1 MRRVFFAIIVV
12 YLLLLFLPLNG
23 FARSDGQTG
32 GEDKNNPNILFD
44 IIVKDRFSV
53 QTIAGVIYS
62 PVYKR
67 SSRPEINYAM
77 ADLRFIWGLNPEL
90 TLQKL
95 NLNGDLEFIFELTH
109 SFIFEGPGNIIS
121 GVTCLFR
128 YNLPYST
135 DRIFPYIQIGGGIV
149 YNDAYKDRS
158 QILIGNNI
166 EYNPQGSI
174 GVCYL
179 FEKSWSIDFEAMF
192 HHVSNGGSDERNTSV
207 NSIGALIGVTR
218 YF

>member
-1 MRRVFFAIIVV
+1 MRRIFFTIIAI
-12 YLLLLFLPLNG
+12 YLSLLILPLNG
-23 FARSDGQTG
+23 FARSEGQTG
-32 GEDKNNPNILFD
+32 GEDKKNPTIFFD
-44 IIVKDRFSV
+44 IIVKDRFSF
-53 QTIAGVIYS
+53 QTIGGVLYS

-77 ADLRFIWGLNPEL
+77 GDLRFIWGLNPEL
-90 TLQKL
+90 TLRKL
-95 NLNGDLEFIFELTH
+95 NLDGDLEFIFELTH

-121 GVTCLFR
+121 GATCLFR

-135 DRIFPYIQIGGGIV
+135 DKIFPYIQIGCGIV
-149 YNDAYKDRS
+149 YNDVYKDRS

-174 GVCYL
+174 GVRYL

-192 HHVSNGGSDERNTSV
+192 HHISNGGSNERNTSV